1 MSDIAIFGGNKVPAF
16 VKKAELS
23 AIAKALAGGA
33 GQSGKRVSIKGGVFR
48 LVHDGKEVAQIEDR
62 HLDVVIV
69 NAAPKVSRI
78 FYAKKW
84 DGDTSTAPDCW
95 SSDGNVPDKNVT
107 APQGQNCADCEQN
120 IKGSGN
126 GDMKACRY
134 QQRLAVVLA
143 SDVEGDVLQLSL
155 PATSIF
161 GKEVNGKYPLQ
172 AYARFLAAQSISP
185 EMVVTEMRFDTSVES
200 PKLVFKPKRWLTDDE
215 YVTVQEK
222 GQSPEAVKAVEFSVG
237 TPAAPSALA
246 LEGKRPAKTKP
257 VSELYEEEEA
267 AAEEA
272 PAPKPR
278 AAAKKAAPKVE
289 EAADDEGEEPVVRKP
304 AAKTSSVPA
313 KTGLADIAAAWDD
326 ED

>member
-23 AIAKALAGGA
+23 AIAKALSGGA

-222 GQSPEAVKAVEFSVG
+222 GQSPEAVKAVEFNVG

-289 EAADDEGEEPVVRKP
+289 EAAEDEGEEPVVRKP
-304 AAKTSSVPA
+304 AAKSSSVPA

>member
-78 FYAKKW
+78 FFAKKW
-84 DGDTSTAPDCW
+84 DGDTTTPPDCW
-95 SSDGNVPDKNVT
+95 SSDGNVPDKGVT

-120 IKGSGN
+120 IKGSGQ

-134 QQRLAVVLA
+134 QQRMAVVLA

-185 EMVVTEMRFDTSVES
+185 EMVVTEMRFDTTVES
-200 PKLVFKPKRWLTDDE
+200 PKLVFKPKRWLTDEE

-222 GQSPEAVKAVEFSVG
+222 GQSPEAVKAIEFSVG
-237 TPAAPSALA
+237 APAAPSAPA
-246 LEGKRPAKTKP
+246 MEGKRPTKAQP
-257 VSELYEEEEA
+257 VSEMFEEEEA
-267 AAEEA
+267 AAAEA

>member
-143 SDVEGDVLQLSL
+143 SDVDGDVLQLSL

-222 GQSPEAVKAVEFSVG
+222 GQSPEAVKAVEFNVG

-289 EAADDEGEEPVVRKP
+289 EAADEEGEEPVVRKP
-304 AAKTSSVPA
+304 AAKTTSVPA

>member
-23 AIAKALAGGA
+23 AIAKALSGGA

-143 SDVEGDVLQLSL
+143 SDVDGDVLQLSL

-222 GQSPEAVKAVEFSVG
+222 GQSPEAVKAVEFNVG

-289 EAADDEGEEPVVRKP
+289 EAAEDEGEEPVVRKP
-304 AAKTSSVPA
+304 AAKTTSVPA

>member
-23 AIAKALAGGA
+23 AIAKALSGGA

-222 GQSPEAVKAVEFSVG
+222 GQSPEAVKAVEFNVG

-246 LEGKRPAKTKP
+246 LEGKRPAKTVP
-257 VSELYEEEEA
+257 VPAAEDEEEDEA
-267 AAEEA
+267 PA

-289 EAADDEGEEPVVRKP
+289 EAAEDEGEEPVVRKP
-304 AAKTSSVPA
+304 AAKSSSVPA

>member
-23 AIAKALAGGA
+23 AIAKALSGGA

-143 SDVEGDVLQLSL
+143 SDVDGDVLQLSL

-200 PKLVFKPKRWLTDDE
+200 PKLVFKPKRWLTDEE

-222 GQSPEAVKAVEFSVG
+222 GQSPEAVKAVEFNVG

-289 EAADDEGEEPVVRKP
+289 EAAEDEGEEPVVRKP
-304 AAKTSSVPA
+304 AAKSSSVPA

>member
-1 MSDIAIFGGNKVPAF
+1 MSDIAIFGGNNVPAF

-23 AIAKALAGGA
+23 AIAKALSGGA

-78 FYAKKW
+78 FFAKKW
-84 DGDTSTAPDCW
+84 DGDTTTGPDCW
-95 SSDGNVPDKNVT
+95 SSDGNTPDKSVT

-120 IKGSGN
+120 IKGSGT

-143 SDVEGDVLQLSL
+143 SDVDGDVLQLSL

-161 GKEVNGKYPLQ
+161 GKEANGKYPLQ

-215 YVTVQEK
+215 YATAQEK
-222 GQSPEAVKAVEFSVG
+222 GQSPESVKAIEFGVG
-237 TPAAPSALA
+237 APAAPSAPA
-246 LEGKRPAKTKP
+246 LEGKRPTKAAP
-257 VSELYEEEEA
+257 APAAEEEEA
-267 AAEEA
+267 A
-272 PAPKPR
+272 APKPR

-289 EAADDEGEEPVVRKP
+289 EAAEDEAEEPVVRKP
-304 AAKTSSVPA
+304 AAKTTSVPA

>member
-23 AIAKALAGGA
+23 AIAKALSGGA

-222 GQSPEAVKAVEFSVG
+222 GQSPEAVRAVEFSVG

-289 EAADDEGEEPVVRKP
+289 EAAEDEGEEPVVRKP
-304 AAKTSSVPA
+304 AAKSSSVPA

>member
-23 AIAKALAGGA
+23 AIAKALSGGA

-143 SDVEGDVLQLSL
+143 SDVDGDVLQLSL

-222 GQSPEAVKAVEFSVG
+222 GQSPEAVKAVEFNVG

-289 EAADDEGEEPVVRKP
+289 EAAEDEGEEPVVRKP
-304 AAKTSSVPA
+304 AAKSSSVPA